1 MKNLCTTMD
10 SAVCCCCCC
19 CCYCLPGVV
28 AGVVTVVTAVV
39 AIVSGF
45 VTVVT
50 AVVTD
55 VVAVGIL
62 VLLLSSILEVRP
74 VKLEPWLAHSNH
86 SFTLR
91 KLS

>member
-1 MKNLCTTMD
+1 MSVLAEPLTAVGIYTSVLVCLSVEDSMKNLCTTMD
-10 SAVCCCCCC
+10 SAVSCCCYCCC

-50 AVVTD
+50 D

-62 VLLLSSILEVRP
+62 VLLEFDS
-74 VKLEPWLAHSNH
+74 
-86 SFTLR
+86 
-91 KLS
+91 